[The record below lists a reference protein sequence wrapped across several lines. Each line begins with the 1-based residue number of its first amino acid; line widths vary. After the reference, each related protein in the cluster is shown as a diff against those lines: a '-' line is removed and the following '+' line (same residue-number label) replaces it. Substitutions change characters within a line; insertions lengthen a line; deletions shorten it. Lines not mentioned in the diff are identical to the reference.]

1 MHNHYTNHVDLD
13 ELTRKITQILKL
25 EHQIMTKL
33 TDIEVKFQEL
43 TDAIAEERAQANAK
57 LTELQASIDELKLN
71 LEEGG
76 TDAERT
82 ALMDKISTQ
91 IIEVKAIIPDAVPPT
106 EG

>member
-13 ELTRKITQILKL
+13 ELIRKITQILKL

-57 LTELQASIDELKLN
+57 LTELQASIDELKQAN
-71 LEEGG
+71 ADGG
-76 TDAERT
+76 TEEERA
-82 ALMDKISTQ
+82 ALINKISAQ
-91 IIEVKAIIPDAVPPT
+91 VVEVKAIIPDAVPPT